1 MNVRMT
7 TTAVLTMVALSA
19 CLRPTDDGKPDGGG
33 SMEPVPP
40 AATLELSPGTQTI
53 PLGSTGSVRITQVQ
67 PDGTA
72 QDVTQT
78 AELRAEP
85 EGVVTLSQGTVRA
98 VAAGSVILVAKL
110 NQLEA
115 RASVVVPQAS
125 VQSIE
130 VSLPEATVAK
140 GAVFSAAALAT
151 LSDGSLLDVSASA
164 QWAVEN
170 PQGTDEVLRLVSPGV
185 VLARNGGSA
194 RVKATVGAVT
204 GAADVVVRDVR
215 VVSLVVTPGM
225 ASVPVNSSVQL
236 TAMARYSDGTDVDVT
251 RAVQWSSSAATF
263 TIEPSGLAVARSSGA
278 ATLTA
283 TVDGQAATSA
293 LTAIDATATQLTFMP
308 GSLTLAV
315 RASAPFRVVAAF
327 SNGASADVTSLVS
340 FSSSRPAVAS
350 VSSTGNRGVVSALSA
365 GSTDITARF
374 GSVSA
379 TASVVVTAAA
389 LQSIELTPRTLT
401 LSGSGVVS
409 VRARGTYTDG
419 SQSDVTEQA
428 IWTSDDTS
436 VATVSNAAGARGQ
449 VRGFNGGMTVVTARI
464 GSLRAQVDVT
474 VQAATMSGLELAPAT
489 VSVEAGRTT
498 QLRAIASFSD
508 NTTRDVTAQA
518 TWTSLSPMVAT
529 VSNAAGS
536 KGLVRALVNGSA
548 AIQVTLQGRAASA
561 SVTVQPP
568 TLSQLSISPG
578 VMSVPLGLPAGFSA
592 TAAYSDGSAIPVTDQ
607 VVWTSSNPAV
617 AEVLLSQGYAYLD
630 SKQAGSTI
638 ITATMPGVAP
648 ASASVTVTSATLSR
662 IDVTPARPMLPVGA
676 YVELNASGIYSD
688 LTTQFLRYAA
698 SWTSSDPSVASVG
711 NGYQDKGFVTAL
723 RAGTTTITATY
734 AGVSASTLLTVTSAT
749 LTQLQVTPFAPRL
762 PIGFDTSLR
771 ATGLYSDNTTRDLT
785 YAVSWT
791 SSAPA
796 TATIGLYAELQ
807 PIQAGTVTITA
818 TFGAVQGTTVVTVT
832 SATLSSVVVN
842 TPSSMP
848 LAVQATRALSA
859 RGTFSDGSMMDVTP
873 YLTWLSSAPPVASV
887 SNAWPT
893 NGEVKGLF
901 PGTATITAVR
911 GSVMGATSIQV
922 Q

>member
-225 ASVPVNSSVQL
+225 ASVPVNSS
-236 TAMARYSDGTDVDVT
+236 
-251 RAVQWSSSAATF
+251 VQWSSSAATF

-638 ITATMPGVAP
+638 ITATMPGVTP
-648 ASASVTVTSATLSR
+648 ASASVTITSATLSR